1 MSLPCVRVFPGKA
14 TIGAVLL
21 ALVAVATLAPS
32 AGAAK
37 PCPAGYYCTDSSGK
51 YVLEVPPLTY
61 NPFLSE
67 YADCV
72 WKVHVDFGDGTSEDY
87 VFDASVGL
95 SGEHVFP
102 TRGETYAV
110 QIQLREGAHSKSE
123 EPCPDYGLG
132 AQVRYRTA
140 AEEAD
145 DPSETPTGPP
155 LVPTD
160 PGGAPPAPVAADG
173 VIPNFEQPST
183 DSARYWK
190 RCRGGVYAH
199 LVRCRKARAIARAAG
214 AKLTR
219 PGTTQAMGFS
229 CRLPR
234 GPLQSIACKRGE
246 QSVLAPGPD
255 RGPRRAA

>member
-1 MSLPCVRVFPGKA
+1 M
-14 TIGAVLL
+14 
-21 ALVAVATLAPS
+21 LVAGAILAPS

-37 PCPAGYYCTDSSGK
+37 PCPAGYYCTDSTGK
-51 YVLEVPPLTY
+51 FVLEVQPLTY
-61 NPFLSE
+61 NPFFSD

-72 WKVHVDFGDGTSEDY
+72 WKVQVDFGDGTSEDY

-95 SGEHVFP
+95 SGEHIFP
-102 TRGETYAV
+102 TRGETYSV
-110 QIQLREGAHSKSE
+110 QIQLREGVHSKTE

-132 AQVRYRTA
+132 AQVLYRTA

-145 DPSETPTGPP
+145 DPPETPTEPP
-155 LVPTD
+155 LVPTGQ
-160 PGGAPPAPVAADG
+160 GGTPPPAPAAADG
-173 VIPNFEQPST
+173 EIPHFGQPEPG
-183 DSARYWK
+183 SARYWK
-190 RCRGGVYAH
+190 RCRRGVYAH
-199 LVRCRKARAIARAAG
+199 LVRCSKARGIARAAG

-219 PGTTQAMGFS
+219 PGTAQAKGFS

-255 RGPRRAA
+255 TRRRAGV